1 MISYFNYLHRI
12 YIVLS
17 SCIGSQT
24 KHEGTMNP
32 VFITSKDEL
41 DAAVHQAVETALL
54 SHLPHAL
61 QRATAKPYL
70 TKRELMDL
78 TGWSARQV
86 EYKKSQ
92 REIPF
97 IRRGRLVLFP
107 TEEIYAYLDQG
118 YVPTHPSVKKN
129 AR

>member
-1 MISYFNYLHRI
+1 
-12 YIVLS
+12 
-17 SCIGSQT
+17 
-24 KHEGTMNP
+24 MNP

-41 DAAVHQAVETALL
+41 DSAVHQAVEIALL

-107 TEEIYAYLDQG
+107 TEEIYAYLDKG